1 MGKGTVDVGVFI
13 TEPSLR
19 AIDDLRMGYLE
30 ASDPAKFK
38 RMLQLATLNAAQ
50 SMSRPV
56 RAAAPIG
63 DGRQHGAGRLRGAVA
78 AQKAKYDKPAALVG
92 IKAGASRGDMKG
104 AWYRWFVVSGTK
116 NTRVTQSMDYRT
128 GTIRKTTWSV
138 RGIKANDFVRRVVSR
153 GDVIEKATAA
163 MRNTVMAFLDGA
175 INKGG
180 YRGK

>member
-1 MGKGTVDVGVFI
+1 VGKGTVNVEVFI

-50 SMSRPV
+50 SMSKPV

-63 DGRQHGAGRLRGAVA
+63 DGRKHSAGRLRGAVA
-78 AQKAKYDKPAALVG
+78 ARKAKYDKPAALVG

-116 NTRVTQSMDYRT
+116 NSRVTTSHDYRT
-128 GTIRKTTWSV
+128 GIMRKTTWSV
-138 RGIKANDFVRRVVSR
+138 RGIKANDFVRRVVTR
-153 GDVIEKATAA
+153 VDVIEKATDS
-163 MRNTVMAFLDGA
+163 MRNTVMAFLDGT
-175 INKGG
+175 INRGR
-180 YRGK
+180 YRGR